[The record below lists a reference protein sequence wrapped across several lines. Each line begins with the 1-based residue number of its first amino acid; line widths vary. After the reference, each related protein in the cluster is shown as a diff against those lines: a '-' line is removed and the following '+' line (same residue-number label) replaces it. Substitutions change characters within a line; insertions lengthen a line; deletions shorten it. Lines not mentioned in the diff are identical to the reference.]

1 VNGGSAAVRVAD
13 RLNDAAAERR
23 RFIFLSVNC
32 ADMYTYDTVVEAV
45 KGLKQRGY
53 DIDFNLVA
61 DRLHCAEP
69 SLSLK
74 ADDFTITE
82 FYRFEGESDP
92 ADEAVVYA
100 IESAG
105 GEKGLLVTGFGI
117 TAEGLGEEMIEKLRL
132 KR

>member
-1 VNGGSAAVRVAD
+1 
-13 RLNDAAAERR
+13 
-23 RFIFLSVNC
+23 
-32 ADMYTYDTVVEAV
+32 MYVYDTVAEAV

-53 DIDFNLVA
+53 NIDFNIVA
-61 DRLHCAEP
+61 DKLHCAGP
-69 SLSLK
+69 SLALRP
-74 ADDFTITE
+74 DDFRITE

-100 IESAG
+100 IESTG

-117 TAEGLGEEMIEKLRL
+117 TAEGFGEEMIEKLRL